1 MFIERPRKR
10 GQFSR
15 GVALGA
21 AAKQLTSSGEEVLFW
36 TGPSISETQQRG
48 LVSHLSVNWPTFAAN
63 RQTRAKQN
71 LLRHQLSSSRVVTI
85 AALSGRDRK
94 TGRFQIQ
101 LDHLATWRLTL
112 VLKANLARNRDVCVR
127 DESPHSNVQLSTLG

>member
-1 MFIERPRKR
+1 MFTERPRKR

-21 AAKQLTSSGEEVLFW
+21 TVKRLTSSGEGVLFW

-48 LVSHLSVNWPTFAAN
+48 LASHLSVNWPTLDAK

-71 LLRHQLSSSRVVTI
+71 LLRHQLTSDRVVTI
-85 AALSGRDRK
+85 AALSGRHGK

-101 LDHLATWRLTL
+101 LDPLATRRLAL
-112 VLKANLARNRDVCVR
+112 ALKANLARNRDVCVR
-127 DESPHSNVQLSTLG
+127 DESPHSNVQLSTVG